1 MFARNQAATS
11 ASTSGAVSG
20 SGRGRERIILSES
33 LSAAAFGAAGRRR
46 CDGLAKTILVMV
58 GNHSAS

>member
-11 ASTSGAVSG
+11 ASTSGAV